1 MNSKKKIKP
10 LSRYIRRSLKQYF
23 DDLNGTDP
31 SDLHN
36 QMTQEMERHLF
47 DYVLKHTKGNRSRAA
62 SILGM
67 SRSTFRKRLMQYGLG
82 AEGSQVLNRDKKN

>member
-1 MNSKKKIKP
+1 MSSKKKTKP

-31 SDLHN
+31 SDLHD

-47 DYVLKHTKGNRSRAA
+47 DYVLKHTNGNRSRAA

-67 SRSTFRKRLMQYGLG
+67 SRSTLRKKLMQYELEVP
-82 AEGSQVLNRDKKN
+82 ASLLPNRNRNT

>member
-1 MNSKKKIKP
+1 MKSKKKTKP

-67 SRSTFRKRLMQYGLG
+67 SRSTFRKKLMLYGLG
-82 AEGSQVLNRDKKN
+82 MEGSQVLDRNSNS